1 MRLHIDPRSGILS
14 YQGVPDPSALAHAA
28 HDAFEAGLARVEARV
43 PMTPDALPVR
53 RAFYRAGFHS
63 EGVRRG
69 EDIGVFSLLVT
80 DTGDDQHT
88 FTSVM
93 NSVTPRKRLIA
104 HAILTDPAGRVALC
118 QTSFKPDWELPGGIV
133 EPGES
138 PRVGCEREIVE
149 EMAIEVVVD
158 RVLAVDWLRPY
169 LGWEDATEL
178 IFGAPPLTPAQVE
191 AVRADGQ
198 EILAVHWLT
207 PAEAERHLAP
217 FAVGRLRGAL
227 AALADG
233 RTRYLE
239 GGEPVP
245 VGRPSVPPKV

>member
-1 MRLHIDPRSGILS
+1 MHVDPVSGILS
-14 YQGVPDPSALAHAA
+14 YEGVPDPSALKAVAA
-28 HDAFEAGLARVEARV
+28 SAFDSGLARVEAWV
-43 PMTPDALPVR
+43 PASPETLAVR
-53 RAFYRAGFHS
+53 RAFYRAGFRR

-88 FTSVM
+88 FTAVM

-104 HAILTDPAGRVALC
+104 HAVLMDAAGRLALC
-118 QTSFKPDWELPGGIV
+118 ETSFKSDFELPGGIV

-149 EMAIEVVVD
+149 EMSIDVTLD
-158 RVLAVDWLRPY
+158 RVLAIDWLLPH
-169 LGWEDATEL
+169 LGWEDATEMV
-178 IFGAPPLTPAQVE
+178 FGAPPLTDAQVA
-191 AVRADGQ
+191 AVRPDGQ
-198 EILAVHWLT
+198 EILAIHWLT
-207 PAEAERHLAP
+207 PEEAEPRLAP

-239 GGEPVP
+239 GGSPVA
-245 VGRPSVPPKV
+245 

>member
-1 MRLHIDPRSGILS
+1 MRLHVDPGSGILS
-14 YQGVPDPSALAHAA
+14 FEGVPDPSALTAA
-28 HDAFEAGLARVEARV
+28 ASAAFSDGLARVEAHV
-43 PMTPDALPVR
+43 PMSPETLPVR
-53 RAFYRAGFHS
+53 RAFYRAGFHR
-63 EGVRRG
+63 EGIRRG
-69 EDIGVFSLLVT
+69 EDVAVFSLLVT
-80 DTGDDQHT
+80 DTGDDQYT

-104 HAILTDPAGRVALC
+104 HALLVDGAGRIALC
-118 QTSFKPDWELPGGIV
+118 RTSFKEDWEFPGGIV

-149 EMAIEVVVD
+149 EMGIEVVLD
-158 RVLAVDWLRPY
+158 RVLAIDWLRPH

-178 IFGAPPLTPAQVE
+178 IFGAPPLTDAQVA

-198 EILAVHWLT
+198 EILAIHWLE
-207 PAEAERHLAP
+207 PSEAERHLAP

-227 AALADG
+227 AGLADG

-239 GGEPVP
+239 GGSPVP
-245 VGRPSVPPKV
+245 VGRRVTQPEV